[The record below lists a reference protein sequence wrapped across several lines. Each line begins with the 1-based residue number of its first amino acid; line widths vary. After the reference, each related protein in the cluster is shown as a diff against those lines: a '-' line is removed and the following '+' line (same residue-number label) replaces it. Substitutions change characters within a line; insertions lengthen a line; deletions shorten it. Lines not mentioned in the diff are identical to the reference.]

1 MRWQPGMNLSGLL
14 NACNEMLAEPL
25 PFEWSNQ
32 TPRFLL
38 IFTGLYAVIALA
50 ASSEHRNTRPGEEHG
65 SARWGNAKELNRRY
79 RDTQGPNLLMTRNI
93 RIGVDTQN
101 GDYLIP
107 NIVIR
112 KTKPLGHY
120 GRLRKAY
127 LEMHRPIL
135 FNELV
140 LSDKLFE
147 HCAEIDEAARNRMEL
162 IVRSL
167 AKQYGVTEQ
176 LKAEN
181 QMEWVRQMNACKAQA
196 EEIVKAELIY
206 D

>member
-1 MRWQPGMNLSGLL
+1 MNI
-14 NACNEMLAEPL
+14 
-25 PFEWSNQ
+25 
-32 TPRFLL
+32 T
-38 IFTGLYAVIALA
+38 
-50 ASSEHRNTRPGEEHG
+50 
-65 SARWGNAKELNRRY
+65 Y
-79 RDTQGPNLLMTRNI
+79 R
-93 RIGVDTQN
+93 QN

-112 KTKPLGHY
+112 KTKPIGHY

-135 FNELV
+135 LNELV
-140 LSDKLFE
+140 LSDSLFE

-167 AKQYGVTEQ
+167 AEQNGVTEQ

-196 EEIVKAELIY
+196 EEVVKAELIY
-206 D
+206 NRARKSGQKTVRTFLIFSKMTVELFTSFMV

>member
-1 MRWQPGMNLSGLL
+1 MKRS
-14 NACNEMLAEPL
+14 LAYITAAWRGDP
-25 PFEWSNQ
+25 
-32 TPRFLL
+32 
-38 IFTGLYAVIALA
+38 AVDMEQA
-50 ASSEHRNTRPGEEHG
+50 AHYCRVVYDAGYIT
-65 SARWGNAKELNRRY
+65 Y
-79 RDTQGPNLLMTRNI
+79 
-93 RIGVDTQN
+93 TQN

-107 NIVIR
+107 NIIIR

-147 HCAEIDEAARNRMEL
+147 HCAEIEEAARKRMEL
-162 IVRSL
+162 IVPKL

-176 LKAEN
+176 LKDEN

>member
-1 MRWQPGMNLSGLL
+1 MNI
-14 NACNEMLAEPL
+14 
-25 PFEWSNQ
+25 
-32 TPRFLL
+32 T
-38 IFTGLYAVIALA
+38 Y
-50 ASSEHRNTRPGEEHG
+50 
-65 SARWGNAKELNRRY
+65 
-79 RDTQGPNLLMTRNI
+79 
-93 RIGVDTQN
+93 TQN

-107 NIVIR
+107 NIIIR

-147 HCAEIDEAARNRMEL
+147 HCAEIEEAARNRMEL
-162 IVRSL
+162 IVPKL

-176 LKAEN
+176 LKADNRCQCHGERSVN
-181 QMEWVRQMNACKAQA
+181 R
-196 EEIVKAELIY
+196 Y
-206 D
+206 DNRYRCVPGSLPISAAAPAR

>member
-1 MRWQPGMNLSGLL
+1 MNI
-14 NACNEMLAEPL
+14 
-25 PFEWSNQ
+25 
-32 TPRFLL
+32 T
-38 IFTGLYAVIALA
+38 Y
-50 ASSEHRNTRPGEEHG
+50 
-65 SARWGNAKELNRRY
+65 
-79 RDTQGPNLLMTRNI
+79 
-93 RIGVDTQN
+93 TQN

-147 HCAEIDEAARNRMEL
+147 HCAEIDEAARSRMEL
-162 IVRSL
+162 IVPEL

-176 LKAEN
+176 LKAETKWN
-181 QMEWVRQMNACKAQA
+181 GCGR
-196 EEIVKAELIY
+196 
-206 D
+206 

>member
-1 MRWQPGMNLSGLL
+1 MNI
-14 NACNEMLAEPL
+14 
-25 PFEWSNQ
+25 
-32 TPRFLL
+32 T
-38 IFTGLYAVIALA
+38 Y
-50 ASSEHRNTRPGEEHG
+50 
-65 SARWGNAKELNRRY
+65 
-79 RDTQGPNLLMTRNI
+79 
-93 RIGVDTQN
+93 TQN

-107 NIVIR
+107 NIIIR

-162 IVRSL
+162 IVPELVKRN
-167 AKQYGVTEQ
+167 GVTEQ

-206 D
+206 DRARKSGQKTVRTFLIYSKVAVELFTSFMV